1 MPRATAA
8 SRLHQNRQIDLYT
21 PTVKVASH
29 TVVTISEERR
39 RVELT
44 VKVTVADFSSHFL
57 LPLELVTAFPFPH
70 NDVVVRYPGTQL
82 PSVDIVT
89 PWAEVR
95 LSKGARLRAALQR
108 PTAGP
113 ITPKKEDVG
122 SIPLPPPPPPVNYY
136 TNPTPN
142 LPQQNYYPHSPLVQ
156 PSQYLQTYQPH
167 LDPLQ
172 HCQAELGDETVS
184 PPGTNQ

>member
-8 SRLHQNRQIDLYT
+8 SRLHQNIQTDLYT
-21 PTVKVASH
+21 PAVKVASH
-29 TVVTISEERR
+29 TVVSISEERR

-82 PSVDIVT
+82 PPVDIVT
-89 PWAEVR
+89 PWSEIR
-95 LSKGARLRAALQR
+95 LSKGARLRIALQR
-108 PTAGP
+108 PT
-113 ITPKKEDVG
+113 TDSNTLKHEEVG
-122 SIPLPPPPPPVNYY
+122 SIPLPPPLPPVNYY
-136 TNPTPN
+136 SNPSAN
-142 LPQQNYYPHSPLVQ
+142 LHQQNHYPHSPLVQ

-167 LDPLQ
+167 LDPIQ
-172 HCQAELGDETVS
+172 HCQAELGGETVNQ
-184 PPGTNQ
+184 PGTHL